1 MTVWTHEKIIQ
12 EVKVTQT
19 QTHTQTHTDTQCD
32 LRCQHDTLQ
41 TFQIFNNTH
50 THTHPRTHTQ
60 CNLHCLN
67 DKAHTFE
74 IHFNTH
80 THTRTYTHT
89 QTVTPCPESTE
100 CVHRKHPDLCKSLG
114 STTCRFTRRSSLV
127 HQCVVPVLVVLPM
140 LRLRWALLNNPSCLM
155 HRLDNRHCPSPCG
168 PWSAV
173 ESRSIVF
180 FGGNFFAS
188 HG

>member
-1 MTVWTHEKIIQ
+1 
-12 EVKVTQT
+12 
-19 QTHTQTHTDTQCD
+19 
-32 LRCQHDTLQ
+32 
-41 TFQIFNNTH
+41 
-50 THTHPRTHTQ
+50 
-60 CNLHCLN
+60 
-67 DKAHTFE
+67 
-74 IHFNTH
+74 
-80 THTRTYTHT
+80 
-89 QTVTPCPESTE
+89 VTPCPESTE

-180 FGGNFFAS
+180 FWREFFCKSRVKKKEGRGGGGEILTETGNRNRKIRKQHLFPNFCETRSQNIKKKTIANTNHSFS
-188 HG
+188 HAIGQTLA